1 MTDKIQSSPPML
13 LRPSEAARALGLHP
27 QTLANLR
34 HEGRGPNF
42 VKLGSAVRY
51 DADALRDYVSA
62 NTQTTARRTMR

>member
-34 HEGRGPNF
+34 HEGRGPCF
-42 VKLGSAVRY
+42 VKLGAAVRY
-51 DADALRDYVSA
+51 DADALREYCAA
-62 NTQTTARRTMR
+62 NTKTPARRAG